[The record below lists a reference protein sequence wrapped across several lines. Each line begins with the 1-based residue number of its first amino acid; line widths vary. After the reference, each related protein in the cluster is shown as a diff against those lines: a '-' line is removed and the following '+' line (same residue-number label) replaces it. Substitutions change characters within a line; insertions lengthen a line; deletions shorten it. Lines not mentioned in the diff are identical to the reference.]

1 MILLVDKFLMLRVFS
16 NLLKNAYESFWQS
29 DEKFKP
35 GQIDVLARK
44 QENGVEIEIRDNGKG
59 MSPADLKLIR
69 QFKLFRTLKSYGTG
83 FGLAIAYEKIH
94 DHNGSL
100 TIDSVENAGTVVTVF
115 LPNKER

>member
-1 MILLVDKFLMLRVFS
+1 
-16 NLLKNAYESFWQS
+16 
-29 DEKFKP
+29 
-35 GQIDVLARK
+35 
-44 QENGVEIEIRDNGKG
+44 

-69 QFKLFRTLKSYGTG
+69 QFKLFEILKSYGTG